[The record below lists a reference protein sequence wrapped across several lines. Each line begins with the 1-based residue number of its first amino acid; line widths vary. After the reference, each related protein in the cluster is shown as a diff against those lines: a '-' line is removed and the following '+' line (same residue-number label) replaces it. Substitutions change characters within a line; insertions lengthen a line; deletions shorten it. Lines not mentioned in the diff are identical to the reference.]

1 MIEKSM
7 VTDTRRFLQENNFNV
22 KNDLN
27 VSV

>member
-7 VTDTRRFLQENNFNV
+7 VTDIRRFLQENNFNV

>member
-7 VTDTRRFLQENNFNV
+7 VTDTHRFLQENNFNV
-22 KNDLN
+22 KNYLN

>member
-22 KNDLN
+22 KNYLN